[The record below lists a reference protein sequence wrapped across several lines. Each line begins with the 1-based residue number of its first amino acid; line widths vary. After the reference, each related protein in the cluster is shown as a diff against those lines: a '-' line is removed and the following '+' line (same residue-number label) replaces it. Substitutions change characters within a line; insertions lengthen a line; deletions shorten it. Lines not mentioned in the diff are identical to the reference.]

1 MGIDAHRRN
10 ASFRHIY
17 YDVSQVFICSF
28 LWYHGAGLGWFGR
41 IWVSTFGRFGSPGRR
56 MSRPVWKVRVC
67 MLDPATSFR
76 KRRDQTTLLWTL
88 RDLARCVGSG
98 LGCVREVST
107 SIYVTG
113 MSMDM
118 SMIAHMSSRFLLRAV
133 RSSAASLQV
142 RMSLCR
148 WISIRQELRTAALHG
163 PADAL
168 PAGAADGPFDQ
179 CRPGRV
185 VGSLARV
192 TPLQSP
198 PSAGLPQRARLQEA
212 VARFTASV
220 VAHLANT
227 QPARG
232 AVISPGSRGLCNRA
246 DTALLHVDE
255 PVGWCCRWA
264 GGAKGVC
271 RRIGLRVVSTHRLES
286 ASGISYTPLIQGG
299 EPCEHN

>member
-17 YDVSQVFICSF
+17 YDVSQVFICAF

-56 MSRPVWKVRVC
+56 RSRPVWKVRVC

-98 LGCVREVST
+98 LGCVSEVRT

-118 SMIAHMSSRFLLRAV
+118 SMIAHMSSLFLLRAV

-142 RMSLCR
+142 RMSPLPLDIYTAGFANRNAARGGERLAGRRCR
-148 WISIRQELRTAALHG
+148 RSVRPVPTWPSCRLPSQSNPAPIAALSTVAAARTAAGSYRQIYGFRGCPPRKH
-163 PADAL
+163 PACTRR
-168 PAGAADGPFDQ
+168 G
-179 CRPGRV
+179 
-185 VGSLARV
+185 
-192 TPLQSP
+192 
-198 PSAGLPQRARLQEA
+198 
-212 VARFTASV
+212 
-220 VAHLANT
+220 HLSR
-227 QPARG
+227 QPG
-232 AVISPGSRGLCNRA
+232 AV
-246 DTALLHVDE
+246 
-255 PVGWCCRWA
+255 
-264 GGAKGVC
+264 
-271 RRIGLRVVSTHRLES
+271 
-286 ASGISYTPLIQGG
+286 
-299 EPCEHN
+299 